1 MGNSVGIVH
10 NNNNNNSPSNR
21 RYLPHQQLSL
31 QEDVSHS
38 GNFSPQ
44 SRLGPS
50 GASALKRN
58 HPEGQSTMSLS
69 DDHFDQYTIRRDK
82 KSNIGL
88 STTKAN
94 IISLNAFDDTLGS
107 RLRRNRPS
115 LIRQSEVNDLAVCY
129 F

>member
-1 MGNSVGIVH
+1 MGNSMGIVH
-10 NNNNNNSPSNR
+10 NNNNNNLPSNC
-21 RYLPHQQLSL
+21 RYLPQQLSL
-31 QEDVSHS
+31 QEDVSHR

-58 HPEGQSTMSLS
+58 HPDGQSTMSLS
-69 DDHFDQYTIRRDK
+69 DDHFDQYTIRREK
-82 KSNIGL
+82 KSNFGL
-88 STTKAN
+88 PKAN
-94 IISLNAFDDTLGS
+94 IIGLSAFDDTLGS